1 MKVQQRCNIRARLAR
16 LFLVRQLTITKGI
29 LIAVFLSV
37 ASLLCLSFY
46 VSSFNVH
53 SMYHLPPQ
61 PTVKCTVS
69 SDILRHLHNRLALN
83 NHSNYTASLRFQNKV
98 LVLVETQYSVRGQDV
113 VMLLEANHIDY
124 KVELAGKSL
133 PSLTRVGKG
142 KFGVIVFEKLD
153 SYLVMDKWNRDLL
166 DKYCRDYNVGIMAF
180 TRSDTALVNEKVR
193 GFPLAMHT
201 QLSLQNYRINAQ
213 SDILRITRARE
224 VARTLPGDDWTVFV
238 PNHPTYRAIS
248 YANMHRTSDSD
259 DLDTEKTTQN
269 PVTHH
274 ASKEIEF
281 IVAVQDLGL
290 FDGIQRVFFG
300 NDFKFWL
307 HRILFLDTL
316 SYLSHGKFSVSLQRF
331 ILIDVDDI
339 FVASHGLRLKP
350 DDVQVSGSDSK
361 LCCDLGLN
369 SNCLQMN

>member
-1 MKVQQRCNIRARLAR
+1 VTDEQGIRMRLLRWNIPLRLGR
-16 LFLVRQLTITKGI
+16 HFLGRQLTVTKGI
-29 LIAVFLSV
+29 VIAVFLSV

-53 SMYHLPPQ
+53 SVRHLPPQ

-69 SDILRHLHNRLALN
+69 SDLLRNLHSRLASSS
-83 NHSNYTASLRFQNKV
+83 HSNYTASLRFQNKV
-98 LVLVETQYSVRGQDV
+98 LVMVETQYSLRGQDV
-113 VMLLEANHIDY
+113 IMLLEANHIDY
-124 KVELAGKSL
+124 KLELAGKSL
-133 PSLTRVGKG
+133 PALTRAGKG

-153 SYLVMDKWNRDLL
+153 SYLMMDKWNRDLL

-180 TRSDTALVNEKVR
+180 TRTDTALVNENVH

-201 QLSLQNYRINAQ
+201 QLSLQNYRVNAQ
-213 SDILRITRARE
+213 SDILRITRARK

-248 YANMHRTSDSD
+248 YANIHRTTDSD
-259 DLDTEKTTQN
+259 DLDDTAAEVTQDPTTRR
-269 PVTHH
+269 
-274 ASKEIEF
+274 ASKEIEY

-290 FDGIQRVFFG
+290 FDGVQRVFFG

-307 HRILFLDTL
+307 HRILFLDSL
-316 SYLSHGKFSVSLQRF
+316 SYLSHGKFSVPLQRF

-339 FVASHGLRLKP
+339 FVGGQGLRLHV
-350 DDVQVSGSDSK
+350 DDVQVSV
-361 LCCDLGLN
+361 CH
-369 SNCLQMN
+369 